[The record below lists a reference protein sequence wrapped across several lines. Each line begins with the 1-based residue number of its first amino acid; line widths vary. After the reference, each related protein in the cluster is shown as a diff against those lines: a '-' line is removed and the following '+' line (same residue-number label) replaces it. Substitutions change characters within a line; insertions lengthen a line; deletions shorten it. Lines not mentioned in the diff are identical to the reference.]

1 MLSEDIPDIVV
12 GRLPIYLR
20 AVTQLANSGKEITS
34 SRELGLYLGISSA
47 QIRKDL
53 SLFGGFG
60 KQGTGYHVETLRRKL
75 QQILHVD
82 EQWPM
87 AIVGAGDL
95 GRALAHYRGF
105 QARGFEVCAVFDNAP
120 HKIGQQIDGKEA
132 LTIYP
137 MDMLPEVAQ
146 AQNIRVAMLAVP
158 AEHAQ
163 HVANL
168 IIEAGIR
175 AILNY
180 APINLIVPE
189 GVRVQYIDPV
199 IELQHMTFYLGHQQ
213 P

>member
-1 MLSEDIPDIVV
+1 MLSEEIPDIVI

-34 SRELGLYLGISSA
+34 SRELGHYLGISSA

-82 EQWPM
+82 VQWPM

-105 QARGFEVCAVFDNAP
+105 QARGFEVCAVFDSAE
-120 HKIGQQIDGKEA
+120 HKIGRQINGDET

-137 MDMLPEVAQ
+137 MSELQ
-146 AQNIRVAMLAVP
+146 GIIQTKNIRVAMVAVP
-158 AEHAQ
+158 AENAQ
-163 HVANL
+163 EVANQL
-168 IIEAGIR
+168 IEAGVR

-180 APINLIVPE
+180 APINLIVPD
-189 GVRVQYIDPV
+189 GVHVQYIDPV
-199 IELQHMTFYLGHQQ
+199 IELQHMTFYLGYEQ